1 MKGKLTKKDIEG
13 FKKQLLE
20 LKRKILGEIQHLTED
35 SMSKTQREASG
46 ELSSY
51 TFHMADMAS
60 DNFDREFS
68 FTLATNERE
77 LLYLIDEALAKI
89 DSGEYGICELCGN
102 PIGKMRLKAIPYAK
116 YCISCQEKEEKRRK
130 REIL

>member
-13 FKKQLLE
+13 FKKKLLE

-35 SMSKTQREASG
+35 SMNKTQREASG

-116 YCISCQEKEEKRRK
+116 YCISCQEEEERRRK
-130 REIL
+130 RKVL